1 MATRIRKTPTMEDRI
16 KSGLIDL
23 TKTGPLTYRELQR
36 LNNSLPEES
45 EFNQQLPNRP
55 GTAVFS
61 PAKASQINYTGI
73 PTDYGESVYD
83 SPLASDFEV
92 ENYQDLRGERQPWY
106 AQIGAGLAK
115 GAVLAG
121 TTFLDGTV
129 GLIVGAATAINEG
142 RWSGLWDNDFSRAMQ
157 AVNEW
162 SEEVMPNYYT
172 DEELNGP
179 WYSHINANFIG
190 DKFIKNLGFSVGA
203 LYSGSVWTKPLTLG
217 GKLAQAIGLVSK
229 ASKAPAAVNT
239 LVGAGISSL
248 NEGRIEALN
257 NSKDWYELQ
266 KAQLDDY
273 YRGILTDIQSEYEST
288 AGQSLVGGS
297 DGRYSDPAYEKYK
310 SSLADADRKYQ
321 EALAK
326 MNEDR
331 AKMGNM
337 DMLMNL
343 PILMASNVIQFGK
356 FYANGY
362 KTARKTSNI
371 VGNMGNYA
379 TSKSKAGGVLAVTKG
394 ALSEGLEE
402 ISQGAASRIS
412 GDYYAT
418 DVSNFYKS
426 KFDPN
431 AEQETLSWMK
441 SFAQGINET
450 VNDGSSWEE
459 FFIGTLTGAL
469 GIPTFKKKASGR
481 YGIGIEGGA
490 VNGYNEYREQM
501 AREQEIADY
510 MNARVQSP
518 EFLNYYQGLI
528 RHNKYQ
534 NDMNQ
539 AVADGDEFEF
549 KNAEHA
555 QFISDITMFDNAGKL
570 GDLKTLISK
579 AYDTSDENF
588 DAIIRNTTSVVE
600 NEDGSKSLAGPYAQY
615 AYLDDNGQI
624 ASNLAD
630 EFDEM
635 DMANKL
641 TQSRDDMMNTIKEY
655 QKIKDDIDIRTGQRL
670 TDEQLEELT
679 WMKSQLSNWSKR
691 AVSVS
696 GEVKSAIGNVIGN
709 LHSFLRFHE
718 SIRDFEGRTHAGLT
732 DRYNTADKNARK
744 ISKAIDTLNSVRNQD
759 DEALAFILSQ
769 SPKFVD
775 GLIEEIDNLDNTVLS
790 EDEKQDLSTK
800 LRDIVKLGNASK
812 TYNEKL
818 KEYLDN
824 PEKQVEA
831 HQQAQEQAAKNEAD
845 KQSADLRQALS
856 NAQNMQQFREAVSSS
871 EDPATTESILK
882 EMEDEGSQLAKNYKE
897 VEQYNRE
904 VKRKIDESGASE
916 QEKQDAL
923 KLLQDQ
929 YNYSES
935 LEQIANPNSVFVTNE
950 NAFDEEANSTEEALD
965 RFRKAQYVLQDAM
978 SKANEDTKFKD
989 RFSAPHTTPGAEDL
1003 DPATVRGDDR
1013 GVTGDSGTSTIPPVN
1028 AGAPVNT
1035 YQPPVGNIQ
1044 SDAVLAENK
1053 ETNGAIDTPQ
1063 SFDSRQGNTRR
1074 YYRPAI
1080 PELHIE
1086 ASKDGDFRPFNVV
1099 ASEREGAN
1107 FDAIYNHLADNGA
1120 FEYINNGNL
1129 QEGDEIGFMIDPA
1142 FEEKVKDEPW
1152 HTQPTIFLVTKDGQ
1166 IVGSLDESPN
1176 SVSRYEGLAGLQEKV
1191 RKEYKNSSSGT
1202 SANQIRKQKYN
1213 EARKQTT
1220 SRAINAHTLSEE
1232 IKAKEKEL
1240 TEKFKDK
1247 LEAYKNA
1254 EEGSA
1259 EQAALEK
1266 EIEDALPEGFSFNID
1281 RVFYSVSTNLHNS
1294 TLKDPNIA
1302 FSVGT
1307 YVQIN
1312 QESTYP
1318 VGVITEVDNN
1328 GRIIEVIDEDGNL
1341 LVKDGKILTREETIK
1356 AREAREARLSATGIG
1371 RFTAAPR
1378 TKVSRMMTGRVAYD
1392 SNERNLASIPGV
1404 MDSGSTPIFGIIK
1417 NGTMS
1422 TNGMVSDDKIIK
1434 PVNMAGKEGRM
1445 YLLIPNGAGKYSPAA
1460 VRVKHFNDQEFDLDN
1475 ITVASTPIGKDLK
1488 DAIRRMAN
1496 SMSEEDLASA
1506 VKDLNKVLYTGNLHI
1521 DYFTSKKGNG
1531 IRITQVERDADGYE
1545 IYDETPT
1552 GRKRRETSKPIF
1564 LTEKWDKTMVYAIVG
1579 DNNVETS
1586 PDQKS
1591 ATQIE
1596 KEIKDV
1602 LMSFNLPLQ
1611 VSISEL
1617 GKKGYVNRI
1626 LNSGILTSNIQ
1637 SAKVVGNWFTM
1648 DYFDA
1653 EGNLQSAVSPA
1664 SVKPESGRTPVGG
1677 KESVVSGI
1685 PVQVGNSIVYVD
1697 LERMVI
1703 TQDGKSRSITSD
1715 DSLLVDLAWAQDN
1728 FGNATNS
1735 ATMKDNKVV
1744 TPSGKVLDRTTQR
1757 YLNDAEAQRVKDDIA
1772 GRNADREAR
1781 LQEAERVISQIGE
1794 NQKNIDKN
1802 RTDGEYYYVLEDDGK
1817 YHQYDRVHSRIGSNW
1832 VESQK
1837 QTEALTQV
1845 RTNLS
1850 KFVDSPSQ
1858 FDNYLQFLE
1867 NKYKVKLDDFK
1878 GKTDARSRDTIANI
1892 VRDRMAGTNSQR
1904 ALDAGTAVDSVIRQY
1919 FTIKDVSKITKP
1931 SNMSE
1936 SAYLDL
1942 LERLRVIKESIE
1954 NRGERFITD
1963 NVVLYVKYP
1972 DGTRIA
1978 GEVDILALDRD
1989 GNFKIYDV
1997 KTSRYSFHEFED
2009 KNHRKVNYFK
2019 NPSPTQRMSTEAYYT
2034 LQLSAYKNLFESQY
2048 HLPVTQIGIMPFVLG
2063 YEKDMVTSITGEN
2076 GIPLT
2081 YNPAVSVP
2089 LIGTTAAPVLDEQSP
2104 VGVSEASDA
2113 RFEKDGK
2120 IVSAPLKKVATIGG
2134 VDVFIYKEPVITK
2147 GFGRPGE
2154 EEHIALYNYWAVFP
2168 NGKSVEV
2175 VRSVSPSVGDDIPT
2189 QKLIEA
2195 LSAKPKKVQEL
2206 ASEVTMIGPTPA
2218 PKQKNAPT
2226 ILPDEQNGAKLMT
2239 QEEQRVNTSTKW
2251 TRKKLRAIEGN
2262 RPVWNQE
2269 KELKWLEKVL
2279 PQLSREQRVSVV
2291 KGLIKV
2297 AEKGPAAWGQFED
2310 GMVTLSSEAAQGTAY
2325 HEAFHVVFN
2334 TLLDQSEID
2343 ALYAEAKAK
2352 FGDMTNDELEEHM
2365 ADDFMEYTLSQDK
2378 RGLGRRMLDFFK
2390 ALFDKITNWR
2400 YVKPSLTNYYR
2411 MINQG
2416 KYANS
2421 DFKVSPLS
2429 TQKSVSS
2436 WSSMSQENRETLSK
2450 KGWTEE
2456 QFNSVSQEEREQA
2469 LRCLAF

>member
-1 MATRIRKTPTMEDRI
+1 MAKKTLTQADRYNA
-16 KSGLIDL
+16 GLIDL
-23 TKTGPLTYRELQR
+23 TKTGPLTYRELQS
-36 LNNSLPEES
+36 LNNGLPEES
-45 EFNQQLPNRP
+45 EYNQQFYDRP
-55 GTAVFS
+55 GSAVFK
-61 PAKASQINYTGI
+61 PEVASQINYTGN
-73 PTDYGESVYD
+73 PNEDFGD
-83 SPLASDFEV
+83 SMFDDGLANQYQY

-121 TTFLDGTV
+121 TTFLDGTI
-129 GLIVGAATAINEG
+129 GLVVGASTAISEG

-157 AVNEW
+157 QVNEQM
-162 SEEVMPNYYT
+162 EEVMPNYYT

-179 WYSHINANFIG
+179 WYSNIFTANFIG
-190 DKFIKNLGFSVGA
+190 DKFIKNLGFSIGA
-203 LYSGSVWTKPLTLG
+203 LYSGGVWTKPLTLG
-217 GKLAQAIGLVSK
+217 GKLSQAIGLVSK

-239 LVGAGISSL
+239 LVGVGISSV

-273 YRGILTDIQSEYEST
+273 YRGLLTDIQSEYEST
-288 AGQSLVGGS
+288 KGQSLVGGF
-297 DGRYSDPAYEKYK
+297 DGSGYSDPAYEKYK

-321 EALAK
+321 ETLAK
-326 MNEDR
+326 LNEDR

-337 DMLMNL
+337 DLLMNL

-371 VGNMGNYA
+371 VGDVGNYA
-379 TSKSKAGGVLAVTKG
+379 TGRSKAGGVMAVTKG
-394 ALSEGLEE
+394 ALSEGMEE

-426 KFDPN
+426 RFDPG

-450 VNDGSSWEE
+450 INDGSSWEE

-490 VNGYNEYREQM
+490 VNEYNEYREQM

-570 GDLKTLISK
+570 GDLKTLISE
-579 AYDTSDENF
+579 AYDTSDENL

-600 NEDGSKSLAGPYAQY
+600 NEDGSKSLAGPFAQY

-630 EFDEM
+630 ESDKE
-635 DMANKL
+635 DMINKL

-655 QKIKDDIDIRTGQRL
+655 QKIKDDIDIRTGERL

-679 WMKSQLSNWSKR
+679 WIKSQLNDWKSRAEDLGTEVRDNLYGELSGWELDEKGGLVDLYELLGTSKD
-691 AVSVS
+691 
-696 GEVKSAIGNVIGN
+696 
-709 LHSFLRFHE
+709 LRKLLSE
-718 SIRDFEGRTHAGLT
+718 IKKPKTR
-732 DRYNTADKNARK
+732 
-744 ISKAIDTLNSVRNQD
+744 KAIDEMLDSGATWMDASDAQVMKDKVND
-759 DEALAFILSQ
+759 
-769 SPKFVD
+769 
-775 GLIEEIDNLDNTVLS
+775 LIRLGDAIDSFDN
-790 EDEKQDLSTK
+790 
-800 LRDIVKLGNASK
+800 
-812 TYNEKL
+812 KL
-818 KEYLDN
+818 KDYLEH

-831 HQQAQEQAAKNEAD
+831 HQQAYEQAAKNEAD
-845 KQSADLRQALS
+845 KQSNDLRQALS

-871 EDPATTESILK
+871 EDPATTESILQ
-882 EMEDEGSQLAKNYKE
+882 EMEDGGSQIAKNYKE
-897 VEQYNRE
+897 VEQYNKE

-950 NAFDEEANSTEEALD
+950 NAFDEESNSTEEALD
-965 RFRKAQYVLQDAM
+965 RFRRAQYVLQEAM
-978 SKANEDTKFKD
+978 GKANEDTRFKD
-989 RFSAPHTTPGAEDL
+989 RFSAPHTTPEVEVL
-1003 DPATVRGDDR
+1003 DPTVVRGDDR
-1013 GVTGDSGTSTIPPVN
+1013 GDTGDSGTSTVPPVN
-1028 AGAPVNT
+1028 IGGPVNT

-1053 ETNGAIDTPQ
+1053 ETNSAIDTPQ

-1107 FDAIYNHLADNGA
+1107 FDAIYNYLLDNGA
-1120 FEYINNGNL
+1120 FDYINNGHL
-1129 QEGDEIGFMIDPA
+1129 HEGDEIGFMIDPA
-1142 FEEKVKDEPW
+1142 FEEKVSGEPW

-1166 IVGSLDESPN
+1166 VVGSLDESPS

-1191 RKEYKNSSSGT
+1191 RKEYL
-1202 SANQIRKQKYN
+1202 
-1213 EARKQTT
+1213 
-1220 SRAINAHTLSEE
+1220 RAE
-1232 IKAKEKEL
+1232 
-1240 TEKFKDK
+1240 DK
-1247 LEAYKNA
+1247 TK
-1254 EEGSA
+1254 
-1259 EQAALEK
+1259 
-1266 EIEDALPEGFSFNID
+1266 
-1281 RVFYSVSTNLHNS
+1281 
-1294 TLKDPNIA
+1294 
-1302 FSVGT
+1302 
-1307 YVQIN
+1307 
-1312 QESTYP
+1312 
-1318 VGVITEVDNN
+1318 
-1328 GRIIEVIDEDGNL
+1328 
-1341 LVKDGKILTREETIK
+1341 
-1356 AREAREARLSATGIG
+1356 
-1371 RFTAAPR
+1371 RFTATPK
-1378 TKVSRMMTGRVAYD
+1378 TKVSRMMTGKVAYD
-1392 SNERNLASIPGV
+1392 SNERSLASVPGV
-1404 MDSGSTPIFGIIK
+1404 MDSGSAPIFGIIK

-1460 VRVKHFNDQEFDLDN
+1460 VRVKHFNNQEFNLDDV
-1475 ITVASTPIGKDLK
+1475 TVASTPMGKDLLS
-1488 DAIRRMAN
+1488 AISKMAD
-1496 SMSEEDLASA
+1496 SMSEEDLTNA

-1521 DYFTSKKGNG
+1521 DYFTSKEGNG
-1531 IRITQVERDADGYE
+1531 IRITQVERDANGDE

-1552 GRKRRETSKPIF
+1552 GRKRREVSRPIF
-1564 LTEKWDKTMVYAIVG
+1564 LTEKWDNTTIAVVG
-1579 DNNVETS
+1579 DTS
-1586 PDQKS
+1586 MINSPEQKS
-1591 ATQIE
+1591 ATQVE

-1617 GKKGYVNRI
+1617 DKTGYVNRV

-1664 SVKPESGRTPVGG
+1664 SVKPESGRKIETPVGG
-1677 KESVVSGI
+1677 RESVVSGT
-1685 PVQVGNSIVYVD
+1685 PVQVGNSTVYVD
-1697 LERMVI
+1697 LKQMVI
-1703 TQDGKSRSITSD
+1703 TQDGKSRGITSD

-1735 ATMKDNKVV
+1735 AIMKDNKVV

-1757 YLNDAEAQRVKDDIA
+1757 YLSDTEAQRVKDAIA

-1781 LQEAERVISQIGE
+1781 LQEAERVISQIE
-1794 NQKNIDKN
+1794 QNQKYVDKDN
-1802 RTDGEYYYVLEDDGK
+1802 TDSENYYILEEDGTVQPYK
-1817 YHQYDRVHSRIGSNW
+1817 RVHTVLGSNW
-1832 VESQK
+1832 IESQK

-1850 KFVDSPSQ
+1850 KFVDDPKQ

-1892 VRDRMAGTNSQR
+1892 VRDKMAGTNSQR
-1904 ALDAGTAVDSVIRQY
+1904 ALDAGTSVDSVIRQY

-1942 LERLRVIKESIE
+1942 LERLRVIKDNIE
-1954 NRGERFITD
+1954 QSGERFITD
-1963 NVVLYVKYP
+1963 NVVLYAAYP

-1978 GEVDILALDRD
+1978 GEVDILALDSD

-2009 KNHRKVNYFK
+2009 RNHRKVNYFK

-2048 HLPVTQIGIMPFVLG
+2048 HLPVTQLGIMPFVLG
-2063 YEKDMVTSITGEN
+2063 YEKDMVTSITGEK
-2076 GIPLT
+2076 GIPIT
-2081 YNPAVSVP
+2081 YNPAVAVP
-2089 LIGTTAAPVLDEQSP
+2089 LIGNTAAPVAPTDGQVFKSGAKIDEQSP
-2104 VGVSEASDA
+2104 VGVSEASVAKFDK
-2113 RFEKDGK
+2113 EGEV
-2120 IVSAPLKKVATIGG
+2120 VSAPIKKVATIGG
-2134 VDVFIYKEPVITK
+2134 VDVFIHKEPVITK

-2154 EEHIALYNYWAVFP
+2154 EEHIAFYNYWAVFP
-2168 NGKSVEV
+2168 NGKSVKV
-2175 VRSVSPSVGDDIPT
+2175 VPNVNPSVGDEVPT

-2195 LSAKPKKVQEL
+2195 LSAKPEKVQAL
-2206 ASEVTMIGPTPA
+2206 ASEVTKIGPDTA
-2218 PKQKNAPT
+2218 PKQETAST
-2226 ILPDEQNGAKLMT
+2226 ILSSEQSGAASTL
-2239 QEEQRVNTSTKW
+2239 QAEQAINPTTKR
-2251 TRKKLRAIEGN
+2251 TRRHLRAVDEN
-2262 RPVWNQE
+2262 RPIWNQE

-2279 PQLSREQRVSVV
+2279 PQLSKEQRVSVV
-2291 KGLIKV
+2291 KGLINV

-2365 ADDFMEYTLSQDK
+2365 ANDFMEYTLSQDK
-2378 RGLGRRMLDFFK
+2378 RGLGRKMLDFFK
-2390 ALFDKITNWR
+2390 SLFDKVTNWR
-2400 YVKPSLTNYYR
+2400 YVKPSLTSYYR

-2416 KYANS
+2416 RYSSESLSYNYGKGVRFRLVDSTKISEMLDSEYKRAKEIVRALNNNRYNTESEARAAFNNSGIHRDYFYRITRQGAKNAQGYKIQILTQEAFNKYKEDMIERNELQNKQ
-2421 DFKVSPLS
+2421 KVENTLFDSIDPE
-2429 TQKSVSS
+2429 TQ
-2436 WSSMSQENRETLSK
+2436 MSLMN
-2450 KGWTEE
+2450 KGWTKEK
-2456 QFNSVSQEEREQA
+2456 FDSISQEEKEQA
-2469 LRCLAF
+2469 LRCVSFW